1 MQPGDTR
8 WRVACKPGY
17 YSDESAFI
25 MLSSNSFKYDPEV
38 ADAQVSPGL
47 EHPLAGSLER
57 EISLPSLVVVG
68 SARLTRHDWFQV
80 TSLVIALPL
89 DLHLACGRHVF
100 PLRCRTLLREDRFG
114 SRVAPSL
121 RGSSTPSST
130 VTLRSANLNAN
141 LYSTLWE
148 TEVNRLKTEV
158 PVGALQEH
166 AIV

>member
-89 DLHLACGRHVF
+89 DLYLACGRHVF

-114 SRVAPSL
+114 SRVWRPRCEGHLPLAPRSL
-121 RGSSTPSST
+121 CARRTPTRICIQRSGKPRSTASKP
-130 VTLRSANLNAN
+130 RS
-141 LYSTLWE
+141 
-148 TEVNRLKTEV
+148 RLARCRNT
-158 PVGALQEH
+158 Q
-166 AIV
+166 